1 MPFAARAIG
10 AGFAALFCTC
20 ITAVSAASIMATV
33 TDDAGR
39 PLADAV
45 VTITPEPGTP
55 APRLAGGPIATAI
68 IDQKDETFV
77 PSVVV
82 IRTGGTV
89 VFRNGDGIRHH
100 IYSFAPAHRFEM
112 VQTPGETSAPE
123 VFDKPGPVAIGCNIH
138 DHMTAYILVTDAP
151 WGMVTDAQGRAAVT
165 GLPAGRFWAT
175 VWHPRL
181 RPRVEPPVQP
191 VVLATDSSALTVSLP
206 VLPPRRATGRGY

>member
-1 MPFAARAIG
+1 MSAVARAIG
-10 AGFAALFCTC
+10 AGFVALLCTC
-20 ITAVSAASIMATV
+20 ITTVSAASITATV

-55 APRLAGGPIATAI
+55 MPHLAGGPIATAV
-68 IDQKDETFV
+68 IDQKDEAFV

-82 IRTGGTV
+82 IHTGGSV
-89 VFRNGDGIRHH
+89 VFRNSDGIRHH
-100 IYSFAPAHRFEM
+100 VYSFAPVHRFEM

-123 VFDKPGPVAIGCNIH
+123 VFDRPGAVAIGCNIH

-151 WGMVTDAQGRAAVT
+151 WAMVTDAQGRAMVT
-165 GLPAGRFWAT
+165 GLPAGRFSAT

-181 RPRVEPPVQP
+181 RPRVEPPVQS

-206 VLPPRRATGRGY
+206 VLPPRRAPGRGY